1 MFAHASYWFRPILS
15 ELIGAATETAP
26 INRTRAPSG
35 PVKVSVPTQPQERPH
50 GGISLTSGV
59 AALLAWF
66 PASWAS
72 KVVPYFLA
80 QGGAPQPPQEV
91 TIPCPTREAPGLQR
105 DQRARTLQAVRFVDK
120 RAPGINLGIDEDYQA
135 SQCFT
140 EVIRGYRI
148 GVIEPATMH
157 SFQSTGPIRVI
168 SGNHHTITRWNYTR
182 AGSRRPRC
190 ALSTGPPT
198 TACYEKGYV
207 LRYKN
212 TGETLTFPAGSS
224 GDGQLQLILLHF
236 APRKLICKRNAAAQE
251 QLNPVSFSLE
261 NSWRETIQDDKAF
274 YHNNTILRTA

>member
-1 MFAHASYWFRPILS
+1 LFAHASYCFRPILS

-120 RAPGINLGIDEDYQA
+120 RAQELTSGSMKTTKPPSA
-135 SQCFT
+135 SLKSF
-140 EVIRGYRI
+140 V
-148 GVIEPATMH
+148 VIELVSSSLPPCTASSQLGPFGSSLEVLIPAQGGITPEQEADGHAVPSRLAHQLQPATKRAMCCA
-157 SFQSTGPIRVI
+157 
-168 SGNHHTITRWNYTR
+168 TRT
-182 AGSRRPRC
+182 
-190 ALSTGPPT
+190 L
-198 TACYEKGYV
+198 EK
-207 LRYKN
+207 
-212 TGETLTFPAGSS
+212 P
-224 GDGQLQLILLHF
+224 
-236 APRKLICKRNAAAQE
+236 
-251 QLNPVSFSLE
+251 
-261 NSWRETIQDDKAF
+261 
-274 YHNNTILRTA
+274 